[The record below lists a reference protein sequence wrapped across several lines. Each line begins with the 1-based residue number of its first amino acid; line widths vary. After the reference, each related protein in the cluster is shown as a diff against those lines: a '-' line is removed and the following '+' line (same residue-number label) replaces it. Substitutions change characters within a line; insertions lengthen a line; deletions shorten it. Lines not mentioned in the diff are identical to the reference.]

1 MYPIK
6 RYGYSYSDSTIVFP
20 TLVAIP
26 YGIEVNIVMISFE
39 EEQTQPRLECIYWH
53 DEQYSNNPS
62 LLCWICV
69 PS

>member
-1 MYPIK
+1 MKIFLTEK
-6 RYGYSYSDSTIVFP
+6 IDSTVSFL
-20 TLVAIP
+20 TFVAIP

-53 DEQYSNNPS
+53 DEQYSNDPS
-62 LLCWICV
+62 LLCRICI